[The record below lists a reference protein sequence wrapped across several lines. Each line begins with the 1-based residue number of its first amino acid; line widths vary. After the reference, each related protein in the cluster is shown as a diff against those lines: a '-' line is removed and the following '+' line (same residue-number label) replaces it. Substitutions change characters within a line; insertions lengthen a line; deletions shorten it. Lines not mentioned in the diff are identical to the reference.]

1 MPKSLNNYKQNLRQ
15 LVKRSSEI
23 IIYLFRIEF
32 LAKNCR
38 ILQFKLRKSEKRN
51 ENLEVE
57 KAVLEDKIHELT
69 RENYRVHDLD
79 DELLIA
85 KEVSVRLHNELEKS
99 EQKKHQI
106 EQFNL
111 ILKEN
116 LDTLKETLD
125 GNQTNDYQ
133 TWQLAI
139 HLYESLFREYFLLEE
154 LKTTSTDKCLTNHT
168 DLLQS
173 YQQKISILHEQILQL
188 KEDINNR
195 DTELS
200 QLRLQNKILK
210 QRSRSVDRTSTQT
223 ASDDESNRSR
233 RGVSVDG
240 GGNLRE
246 QLDTS
251 LDEIRLLK
259 NKLLRL
265 EDELNNSVLEKETL
279 LIKLDEQSKQNLDIT
294 MHDDLQLF
302 ISHIGNSFKKH

>member
-1 MPKSLNNYKQNLRQ
+1 
-15 LVKRSSEI
+15 
-23 IIYLFRIEF
+23 
-32 LAKNCR
+32 
-38 ILQFKLRKSEKRN
+38 
-51 ENLEVE
+51 
-57 KAVLEDKIHELT
+57 
-69 RENYRVHDLD
+69 
-79 DELLIA
+79 
-85 KEVSVRLHNELEKS
+85 
-99 EQKKHQI
+99 
-106 EQFNL
+106 
-111 ILKEN
+111 
-116 LDTLKETLD
+116 
-125 GNQTNDYQ
+125 
-133 TWQLAI
+133 
-139 HLYESLFREYFLLEE
+139 
-154 LKTTSTDKCLTNHT
+154 
-168 DLLQS
+168 LQS